1 MSAWEDN
8 KASHD
13 VRLWGLLYGIMASVC
28 NALYTIYTKQVM
40 PVMENNVLKLQ
51 TYNNVHAS
59 VFLVLLLA
67 ATGELSSLRDP
78 TLWISLW
85 SWATLLLSGGLGLAV
100 GYIAALQ
107 ILVTS
112 PLTHNISIAAKT
124 CMQTI
129 IVYVVFSESK
139 SWLWWTGT
147 VMGLGGSFV
156 YAYQR
161 VLEMNSEPCDGGAKT
176 TDMDL
181 ASQHHN
187 CKKVN

>member
-1 MSAWEDN
+1 
-8 KASHD
+8 
-13 VRLWGLLYGIMASVC
+13 MASVC

-51 TYNNVHAS
+51 TYNNIHAS

-100 GYIAALQ
+100 GYVAALQ

-147 VMGLGGSFV
+147 ALGLGGSFV

-161 VLEMNSEPCDGGAKT
+161 VIEMNGEPCDRGTKT
-176 TDMDL
+176 ADIDP
-181 ASQHHN
+181 ASQHRN
-187 CKKVN
+187 CKKLDWHMSSKIWQWLFTT